1 MLQRLAAAIE
11 ANWYRPSPGLNWLF
25 LPLWLI
31 AAPLIIRKR
40 NQAQRQPAATLN
52 TPVVVIGNITVGGTG
67 KTPLIT
73 YLVDRVRKLGYEPG
87 IISRG
92 YGGNSKTFPLIVAQ
106 AVPAQQCGDEPKLLQ
121 QRLNCP
127 VVVDPIRKRAA
138 ELLNTKVDIIFSD
151 DGLQHYALG
160 RDAEILVVDGQR
172 QFGNGWLLPV
182 GPLREPLSRAE
193 QVDVRLDNGSDFTVV
208 ASNLINAHNGEC
220 RSLELLSGQKVHAVA
235 GIGNPSRFFDTLQ
248 QLGAEVIRHE
258 HADHYQ
264 FKPQDLQFGDD
275 YPVIMTEK
283 DWVKCSGFTDL
294 NMWYLAVD
302 AQLEDSAATKI
313 DQLLLS
319 LLAAG
324 NE

>member
-1 MLQRLAAAIE
+1 MLQRLTAEIE
-11 ANWYRPSPGLNWLF
+11 ANWYRPSPGLNWLL

-40 NQAQRQPAATLN
+40 KQAQQQPAATLN

-73 YLVDRVRKLGYEPG
+73 YLVDRVRNLGYEPG

-92 YGGNSKTFPLIVAQ
+92 YGGNSKTFPLMVTQ

-127 VVVDPIRKRAA
+127 VVVDPGRKRAA
-138 ELLNTKVDIIFSD
+138 ELLDNQVDIIFSD

-220 RSLELLSGQKVHAVA
+220 RSLESLSGQKVHAVA

-258 HADHYQ
+258 YADHYQ
-264 FKPQDLQFGDD
+264 FKPHDLQFGDD

-302 AQLEDSAATKI
+302 AQLEDGAAKKV

-319 LLAAG
+319 LLKAG
-324 NE
+324 N